1 MHPESAVPESIVS
14 TVIPH
19 LLVKHVATSA
29 RVRPAKDPAEA
40 RAEDLA
46 RLLIAP
52 NLADAF
58 ELIDQSLSRAA
69 SPTALFTGLFE
80 PTARKLGDL
89 WSDDACSEF
98 EVTIGLCHLQT
109 AMRRISFDLLSAPL
123 TRSQPR
129 TVLVVAQPGE
139 PHSFCAALHSE
150 LLRQAGWNTVS
161 EFPDTDKSLAEMVA
175 GGWFDAVNLSLSPA
189 LRREHWLPRVAETI
203 RSIRRAS
210 RNPALAVVAS
220 GRVFAE
226 RADACAL
233 VGADAATVSSVQIE
247 RCLMRSLLNR
257 TAHPPAN
264 FAWI

>member
-1 MHPESAVPESIVS
+1 MPESIVS

-19 LLVKHVATSA
+19 LLVKHVAA
-29 RVRPAKDPAEA
+29 PERARPAKDPAEA

-58 ELIDQSLSRAA
+58 DLIDQALTRAA

-129 TVLVVAQPGE
+129 TVLIVSQPGE

-161 EFPDTDKSLAEMVA
+161 EFPDTDAALADLVA
-175 GGWFDAVNLSLSPA
+175 NGWFDAVNLSLSPA
-189 LRREHWLPRVAETI
+189 LRRGHWLPRVAETI
-203 RSIRRAS
+203 RKIRRAS
-210 RNPALAVVAS
+210 RNPALAIVTS
-220 GRVFAE
+220 GRIFSE
-226 RADACAL
+226 RADACAV

-257 TAHPPAN
+257 TARPAAN

>member
-1 MHPESAVPESIVS
+1 MHPESIVS

-19 LLVKHVATSA
+19 LLVKHVAAQA
-29 RVRPAKDPAEA
+29 RPHTAKDPAES
-40 RAEDLA
+40 RAEELA

-58 ELIDQSLSRAA
+58 DLIDANLTRAT

-89 WSDDACSEF
+89 WSEDACSEF

-129 TVLVVAQPGE
+129 TVLVVSQPGE

-161 EFPDTDKSLAEMVA
+161 EFPDTDKSLVDLVA
-175 GGWFDAVNLSLSPA
+175 NGWFDAINLSLSPA
-189 LRREHWLPRVAETI
+189 LRREHWLPRVADTI
-203 RSIRRAS
+203 RKIRRAS
-210 RNPALAVVAS
+210 RNPAIAVVAS

-226 RADACAL
+226 RADACAQ

-257 TAHPPAN
+257 TARPAAN

>member
-1 MHPESAVPESIVS
+1 MHPESIVS

-19 LLVKHVATSA
+19 LLVKHVAAAT
-29 RVRPAKDPAEA
+29 RVRAAQDPAEA
-40 RAEDLA
+40 RADELA

-58 ELIDQSLSRAA
+58 DLIDRSLARAA
-69 SPTALFTGLFE
+69 SPAALFTGLFE

-89 WSDDACSEF
+89 WSEDSCSEF
-98 EVTIGLCHLQT
+98 EVAIGLCHLQT

-129 TVLVVAQPGE
+129 TVLVISQPGE

-161 EFPDTDKSLAEMVA
+161 EFPDTDKALCDLVA
-175 GGWFDAVNLSLSPA
+175 NGWFDAVNLSLSPA

-203 RSIRRAS
+203 RKIRKVS
-210 RNPALAVVAS
+210 RNPALAIVAS

-257 TAHPPAN
+257 TARPAAN

>member
-1 MHPESAVPESIVS
+1 MRAVHTESIVS

-19 LLVKHVATSA
+19 LVVKHTSA
-29 RVRPAKDPAEA
+29 KTRVAQDPAEA
-40 RAEDLA
+40 RAAELA

-58 ELIDQSLSRAA
+58 DLIDKSLARAS

-80 PTARKLGDL
+80 PTARSLGNL
-89 WSDDACSEF
+89 WAEDACSEF

-123 TRSQPR
+123 ARSQPR
-129 TVLVVAQPGE
+129 SVLLVSQPGE
-139 PHSFCAALHSE
+139 PHSFCAALHAE

-161 EFPDTDKSLAEMVA
+161 EFPDTDRALSELVA
-175 GGWFDAVNLSLSPA
+175 NGWFDAVNISLSPA
-189 LRREHWLPRVAETI
+189 LRREHWLPRMAETI
-203 RSIRRAS
+203 RKLRAAS

-226 RADACAL
+226 RSDAVAL
-233 VGADAATVSSVQIE
+233 VGADAATISSVQIE

-257 TAHPPAN
+257 TARPAAN

>member
-1 MHPESAVPESIVS
+1 MRAVHPESIVS

-19 LLVKHVATSA
+19 LLVKHSA
-29 RVRPAKDPAEA
+29 APKRVRIAKDPAEA
-40 RAEDLA
+40 RADELA

-58 ELIDQSLSRAA
+58 DLIDSSLTRAS

-89 WSDDACSEF
+89 WSEDACSEF
-98 EVTIGLCHLQT
+98 EVTIGLCQLQT

-129 TVLVVAQPGE
+129 TVLVISQPGE
-139 PHSFCAALHSE
+139 PHSFFPALHSE

-161 EFPDTDKSLAEMVA
+161 EFPDTDKALSDLVA
-175 GGWFDAVNLSLSPA
+175 NGWFDAVNLSLSPA

-203 RSIRRAS
+203 RKVRRAS

-226 RADACAL
+226 RADACTM

-257 TAHPPAN
+257 TARPAAN

>member
-1 MHPESAVPESIVS
+1 VRAVHTESIVS

-19 LLVKHVATSA
+19 LVTKHTTPPP
-29 RVRPAKDPAEA
+29 RPAQDPAEA
-40 RAEDLA
+40 RAAELA

-58 ELIDQSLSRAA
+58 DLIDKSLARAV
-69 SPTALFTGLFE
+69 SPLALFTGLFE
-80 PTARKLGDL
+80 PTARSLGNL
-89 WSDDACSEF
+89 WSEDACSEF

-123 TRSQPR
+123 SRSQPR
-129 TVLVVAQPGE
+129 TVLVVSQPGE

-150 LLRQAGWNTVS
+150 LLRQAGWNVVS
-161 EFPDTDKSLAEMVA
+161 EFPDTDRALADLIGS
-175 GGWFDAVNLSLSPA
+175 GGFDAVNISLSPA
-189 LRREHWLPRVAETI
+189 LRREHWLPRMAE
-203 RSIRRAS
+203 SIRRIRAAS
-210 RNPALAVVAS
+210 RNPSLAVVAS

-226 RADACAL
+226 RSDAGTM
-233 VGADAATVSSVQIE
+233 VGADAATISSVQIE

-257 TAHPPAN
+257 SARPAAN

>member
-1 MHPESAVPESIVS
+1 MHPESIVS

-19 LLVKHVATSA
+19 LLVKHVAAATQ
-29 RVRPAKDPAEA
+29 VRAAQDPAEA
-40 RAEDLA
+40 RADELA

-58 ELIDQSLSRAA
+58 DLIDRSLARAA
-69 SPTALFTGLFE
+69 SPAALFTGLFE

-89 WSDDACSEF
+89 WSDDSCSEF
-98 EVTIGLCHLQT
+98 EVAIGLCHLQT

-129 TVLVVAQPGE
+129 TVLVISQPGE

-161 EFPDTDKSLAEMVA
+161 EFPDTDKALCDLVA
-175 GGWFDAVNLSLSPA
+175 NGWFDAINLSLSPA

-203 RSIRRAS
+203 SKIRKVS
-210 RNPALAVVAS
+210 RNPALAIVTS

-257 TAHPPAN
+257 TARPAAN

>member
-1 MHPESAVPESIVS
+1 MHPESIVS

-19 LLVKHVATSA
+19 LLVKHVAVPT
-29 RVRPAKDPAEA
+29 RTHTAKDPAES
-40 RAEDLA
+40 RAEELA

-58 ELIDQSLSRAA
+58 DLIDANLSRAA
-69 SPTALFTGLFE
+69 SPTALFTSLFE

-89 WSDDACSEF
+89 WNDDACSEF

-129 TVLVVAQPGE
+129 TVLVISQPGE

-161 EFPDTDKSLAEMVA
+161 EFPDTDKSLVDLVA
-175 GGWFDAVNLSLSPA
+175 NGWFDAVNLSLSPA

-203 RSIRRAS
+203 RKIRRAS
-210 RNPALAVVAS
+210 RNPAIAVVAS

-257 TAHPPAN
+257 TARPAAN

>member
-1 MHPESAVPESIVS
+1 MHTESIVS

-19 LLVKHVATSA
+19 LIVKHAAA
-29 RVRPAKDPAEA
+29 RAQSAKDPAET
-40 RAEDLA
+40 RAAELA

-58 ELIDQSLSRAA
+58 DLIDKSLARAA

-80 PTARKLGDL
+80 PTARNLGNL
-89 WSDDACSEF
+89 WAEDACSEF

-109 AMRRISFDLLSAPL
+109 AMRRISFDTLTAPVV
-123 TRSQPR
+123 RSQPR
-129 TVLVVAQPGE
+129 TVLVVSQPGE
-139 PHSFCAALHSE
+139 PHSFCAALNSE

-161 EFPDTDKSLAEMVA
+161 EFPDTDAALCDLVA
-175 GGWFDAVNLSLSPA
+175 NGLFDAINISLSPA
-189 LRREHWLPRVAETI
+189 LRREHWLPRMAE
-203 RSIRRAS
+203 SIRKLRSAS
-210 RNPALAVVAS
+210 RNTALAVVAS

-226 RADACAL
+226 RADACAV
-233 VGADAATVSSVQIE
+233 VGADAATISSVQIE

-257 TAHPPAN
+257 AARPAAN

>member
-1 MHPESAVPESIVS
+1 MRAVHTESIVS

-19 LLVKHVATSA
+19 LVVKHTSA
-29 RVRPAKDPAEA
+29 RSRVARDPAET
-40 RAEDLA
+40 RAAELA

-58 ELIDQSLSRAA
+58 DLIDKSLARAA

-80 PTARKLGDL
+80 PTARSLGNL
-89 WSDDACSEF
+89 WSEDACSEF

-123 TRSQPR
+123 ARSQPR
-129 TVLVVAQPGE
+129 SVLLVSQPGE
-139 PHSFCAALHSE
+139 PHSFCAALHAE

-161 EFPDTDKSLAEMVA
+161 EFPDTDRALSDLVA
-175 GGWFDAVNLSLSPA
+175 NGWFDAVNISLSPA
-189 LRREHWLPRVAETI
+189 LRREHWLPRMAETI
-203 RSIRRAS
+203 RKLRAAS

-226 RADACAL
+226 RSDAVAL
-233 VGADAATVSSVQIE
+233 VGADAATISSVQIE

-257 TAHPPAN
+257 TARPAAN

>member
-1 MHPESAVPESIVS
+1 MPESIVS

-19 LLVKHVATSA
+19 LLVKHVAAPPRA
-29 RVRPAKDPAEA
+29 RTAKDAAET
-40 RAEDLA
+40 RAEHLA

-58 ELIDQSLSRAA
+58 DLIDQALTRAA

-129 TVLVVAQPGE
+129 TVLVISQPGE

-161 EFPDTDKSLAEMVA
+161 DFPDTDAALADLVA
-175 GGWFDAVNLSLSPA
+175 SGWFDAVNLSLSPA
-189 LRREHWLPRVAETI
+189 LRRGHWLPRVAETI
-203 RSIRRAS
+203 RKLRRAS
-210 RNPALAVVAS
+210 RNPALAIVTS

-226 RADACAL
+226 RADACAS

-257 TAHPPAN
+257 TARPAAN

>member
-1 MHPESAVPESIVS
+1 VRAVHQESIVS

-19 LLVKHVATSA
+19 LLVKHVAAAA
-29 RVRPAKDPAEA
+29 RVQIAKDPAEA
-40 RAEDLA
+40 RAEELA

-58 ELIDQSLSRAA
+58 DLIDRSLARAS

-89 WSDDACSEF
+89 WSEDACSEF

-109 AMRRISFDLLSAPL
+109 AMRRISFDLLSTPL

-129 TVLVVAQPGE
+129 TVLMISQPGE

-150 LLRQAGWNTVS
+150 LLHQAGWNTVS
-161 EFPDTDKSLAEMVA
+161 EFPDTDKALIDLVA
-175 GGWFDAVNLSLSPA
+175 SGWFDAVNISLSPA

-203 RSIRRAS
+203 RKARESS
-210 RNPALAVVAS
+210 RNPSLAVVVS
-220 GRVFAE
+220 GRVFAT

-233 VGADAATVSSVQIE
+233 VGADAATLSSMQIE

-257 TAHPPAN
+257 AARPAAN